1 MLGRPGST
9 DTWTGVGYRLPRLR
23 ELPQRMSDHIGHD
36 FDIDEVL
43 AIVDGEPVLC
53 RQGSAL
59 VAAFHPELAEDDRI
73 HREFLSRAFAGA

>member
-9 DTWTGVGYRLPRLR
+9 DTWTGVGYQLPRLR

-43 AIVDGEPVLC
+43 AIVDPD
-53 RQGSAL
+53 GSAYHFGKD
-59 VAAFHPELAEDDRI
+59 VHAAAVGPDD
-73 HREFLSRAFAGA
+73 SFAVVLPDPA